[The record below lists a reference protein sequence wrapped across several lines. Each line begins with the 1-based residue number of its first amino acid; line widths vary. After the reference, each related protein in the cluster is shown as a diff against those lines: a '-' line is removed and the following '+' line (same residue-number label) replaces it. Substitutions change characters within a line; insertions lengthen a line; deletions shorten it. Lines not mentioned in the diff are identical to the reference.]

1 MFTFPHTVKILGKQ
15 VNVYASPRG
24 YVKVG
29 ETIIDLT
36 DKEKFT
42 SGLNDDL
49 WNQYMENLFKKAV
62 KKERERMKNG

>member
-1 MFTFPHTVKILGKQ
+1 MFTFPKTVKIMQKQ

-62 KKERERMKNG
+62 KKERERMKK